1 MKRLLILSTLM
12 LISMITLFSQ
22 SYETKLIPYPEKATF
37 GDGKYLITRNFPV
50 SIQGNYDSRIYSAV
64 NRFLQRLDGRTG
76 LFFNQFISKENNP
89 GNASFTIRINRPGS
103 IKLNE
108 DESYTLNI
116 TPDQIILKAETDL
129 GAIYGL
135 ETLLQLLAANE
146 GNYYFPACNI
156 EDKPR
161 FAWRGLMIDV
171 GRHFLPVDI
180 IKRNID
186 GMVAVKMNVL
196 HLHLTEDQGFR
207 IESKVFPK
215 LHQLGSDGQYFTQE
229 QIRDIIQYANER
241 GVRVVPEFDI
251 PGHSTSWFVGYPELA
266 SAPGPYSIERR
277 FGVMDPTIDPTKEST
292 YEFLDK
298 FLGEMAQLF
307 NDEYLHIGGDEN
319 NGKQWNKNPDIQAFK
334 QQNNLADNHA
344 LQAYFNRRLLTILG
358 KYGKKMIGW
367 DEIMQPELP
376 KTAVIQSWRG
386 KSGLTAAAK
395 AGYQVL
401 LSNGYYIDLLYPA
414 KDHYLNDP
422 LPQGIE
428 LTDEQKKLILGGE
441 ATMWSEIV
449 TWETVDSRIWP
460 RTAAIAER
468 LWSPASVA
476 NVENMYKKLDV
487 ISIQLEEHGLT
498 HIKNIDMILRRLCQN
513 EDIAPL
519 QTLVKIIEP
528 VKAYERAGS
537 KNVPYRSLSPFTRIV
552 DAAQADA
559 PEARRFS
566 SDAEQFMMKPDK
578 DNKNKLFATTDG
590 WIANNIKVRAIIAAN
605 PVLKEIEP
613 VLADIDKCALL
624 AREAATMIAKKK
636 KPAATWAA
644 QAKETIANAKKHK
657 ADVELAFLPA
667 IEKLVDYAIK

>member
-1 MKRLLILSTLM
+1 MKRLPVLFTFM
-12 LISMITLFSQ
+12 LIPMITLFSQ
-22 SYETKLIPYPEKATF
+22 YETRLIPYPEKATF
-37 GDGKYLITRNFPV
+37 SEGKFLLTRSFSV
-50 SIQGNYDSRIYSAV
+50 SIQGNYDERIYSAV
-64 NRFLQRLDGRTG
+64 NRFLQRMDGRTG
-76 LFFNQFISKENNP
+76 LFFNRFISKDNNQN
-89 GNASFTIRINRPGS
+89 NATFIVQINRPGN

-108 DESYTLNI
+108 NESYSLNL
-116 TPDQIILKAETDL
+116 TPEKIILKAETDL

-135 ETLLQLLAANE
+135 ETLLQLLSANE
-146 GNYYFPACNI
+146 TGYYFPAGNV

-171 GRHFLPVDI
+171 GRHFLPVDV

-186 GMVAVKMNVL
+186 GMVTVKMNVL

-207 IESKVFPK
+207 IESKVYPK

-298 FLGEMAQLF
+298 FLGEMCQLF
-307 NDEYLHIGGDEN
+307 NDDYLHIGGDEN

-344 LQAYFNRRLLTILG
+344 LQAYFNRRLLTILE

-367 DEIMQPELP
+367 DEIMQPDLP
-376 KTAVIQSWRG
+376 KSAVIQSWRG
-386 KSGLTAAAK
+386 KSGLTAAAI

-401 LSNGYYIDLLYPA
+401 LSNGYYIDLMYPA
-414 KDHYLNDP
+414 RDHYLNDP
-422 LPQGIE
+422 LPQGIDLNE
-428 LTDEQKKLILGGE
+428 EQKKFILGGE

-468 LWSPASVA
+468 LWSPANVA
-476 NVENMYKKLDV
+476 NVENMYKKLDI

-498 HIKNIDMILRRLCQN
+498 HRKNIDMILRRLCQS
-513 EDIAPL
+513 EDISTL

-559 PEARRFS
+559 PEAKKFNS
-566 SDAEQFMMKPDK
+566 QVEQFLMKPDK
-578 DNKNKLFATTDG
+578 ENKEKLIALTNEWTKNNKLLKPV
-590 WIANNIKVRAIIAAN
+590 IAIN

-613 VLADIDKCALL
+613 VLTDIDNCAVI
-624 AREAATMIAKKK
+624 ATEASNLIVKKK
-636 KPAATWAA
+636 KPAATWVTH
-644 QAKETIANAKKHK
+644 AKETIANAKKHK
-657 ADVELAFLPA
+657 ADVELAFLPG
-667 IEKLVDYAIK
+667 IEKLVEYAIK